1 MPWGRCDSSV
11 LSGSG
16 GLCRTPGSPS
26 GGGCPV
32 GPLGPFLGE
41 GWLCQYLAPLWS
53 LGVCWGPGPLWGR
66 GGSVGSL
73 LWGAA
78 LPDASI
84 PFGGAPGGW
93 RVALLDPT
101 PASPTTLARMRGV
114 HRAPP
119 ALAVRSTMRLSVL
132 LSAARLPP
140 GYRHGTW
147 PPDSTAARLRNPP
160 GQRRRKVFVEP
171 IAKDDWKVFKGDTV
185 QVLAGK
191 DAGKQGLVTQVV
203 QARNWV
209 VVEGLNKHYRY
220 VNRTAKYSGTYIA
233 SEAPLLLGQICLVD
247 PEDRK
252 PTEVEWRYTEE
263 GERVRVSLRSG
274 RILPVPPQP
283 RRDGVVPEQW
293 IDGPKDTAKEDTLA
307 KTYRPSLKTFEEE
320 IMDAMGI
327 VETRRAKKSY
337 WY

>member
-1 MPWGRCDSSV
+1 MTPLWWWVGSAGPLHLAQPRTLMTLGSKRGV
-11 LSGSG
+11 RRGLSG
-16 GLCRTPGSPS
+16 PS
-26 GGGCPV
+26 DLPV
-32 GPLGPFLGE
+32 P
-41 GWLCQYLAPLWS
+41 
-53 LGVCWGPGPLWGR
+53 
-66 GGSVGSL
+66 
-73 LWGAA
+73 
-78 LPDASI
+78 
-84 PFGGAPGGW
+84 
-93 RVALLDPT
+93 
-101 PASPTTLARMRGV
+101 
-114 HRAPP
+114 
-119 ALAVRSTMRLSVL
+119 STMRLSAL

-140 GYRHGTW
+140 GYRHGMW
-147 PPDSTAARLRNPP
+147 PPDSMAARLRNPP

-191 DAGKQGLVTQVV
+191 DAGKQGTVTQVV

-209 VVEGLNKHYRY
+209 AVEGLNTHYRY

-233 SEAPLLLGQICLVD
+233 SEAPLLLSQISLVD

-283 RRDGVVPEQW
+283 RKDGIVPEQW
-293 IDGPKDTAKEDTLA
+293 IDGPKDTSEEDALA
-307 KTYRPSLKTFEEE
+307 KTYQPSLKTFEEE